1 MHRGCFLSL
10 CTYQCSPSCACDTT
24 AYVFV
29 VQQPKFAL
37 SGPAERSAAA
47 SRASG
52 SPSPTRSCS
61 SRGCKSSSPSPFP
74 IRQHSAASLAS
85 AAAAA
90 IARDSSHV
98 TPNGLSP
105 SAASA
110 VADGNPDGDSRSGDG
125 IGGKVALRKGINFGD
140 TQIYEY
146 QCHAPGSGDNNSNS
160 RSGSR
165 TRGSSNRRS
174 SNRSSDGGNLGEGM
188 TRSRSLGSL
197 LSVEK
202 GLLASASSA
211 ASAAT
216 AAAVGLRREPSGSG
230 GRACKSPGASL
241 SGAASS
247 KNLGV
252 VSSISSSGDGS
263 KSSDRTKKSPS
274 RGPSSSNLRMPSAT
288 AAALQQVG
296 LGCGLQAVGGAAGVG
311 AAAGSCMTAPGQLQQ
326 QWLVVPQLPRMGGGV
341 HASGAQHKRCKSS
354 SPVLCAAEQQPG
366 GALLLAPQAVT
377 AAAVGGKPR

>member
-1 MHRGCFLSL
+1 VFLL
-10 CTYQCSPSCACDTT
+10 ALLTIYLDTA
-24 AYVFV
+24 AYLVV

-90 IARDSSHV
+90 SARDGSN
-98 TPNGLSP
+98 PSP
-105 SAASA
+105 YGISPAAA
-110 VADGNPDGDSRSGDG
+110 AAAADGNPDGESRSVDG
-125 IGGKVALRKGINFGD
+125 AGAAASGRVALRKGINFGD

-146 QCHAPGSGDNNSNS
+146 QCRAPGAGDTGSNS

-165 TRGSSNRRS
+165 TRGSSSRRS
-174 SNRSSDGGNLGEGM
+174 SGRSSDGGNLGEGM

-197 LSVEK
+197 LSDEK
-202 GLLASASSA
+202 GLLAAASSA

-230 GRACKSPGASL
+230 ARACKSPGASL
-241 SGAASS
+241 SGATSLSS
-247 KNLGV
+247 KSLGV
-252 VSSISSSGDGS
+252 VSSSNGSGDGC
-263 KSSDRTKKSPS
+263 KSGERTKKSPS
-274 RGPSSSNLRMPSAT
+274 RGPSSSNLRMPSAA

-311 AAAGSCMTAPGQLQQ
+311 TPAGSCMPAPGQLQQ
-326 QWLVVPQLPRMGGGV
+326 QWLAVPQLPRMGGGV
-341 HASGAQHKRCKSS
+341 HASGAHHKRCKSS

-366 GALLLAPQAVT
+366 SVLLLAPQTMAAT
-377 AAAVGGKPR
+377 AAGGKPR